1 MEVICGLF
9 VSHYRAADLQ
19 IKAGSST
26 QDAAQHDHAGKYR
39 RSDCVAGW
47 KGIRRK
53 AHQERRVNDLHAGN
67 GAEPLKK
74 GANECGEQL

>member
-19 IKAGSST
+19 IKASSST
-26 QDAAQHDHAGKYR
+26 QDAAQHDHAGKYG

-53 AHQERRVNDLHAGN
+53 AH
-67 GAEPLKK
+67 
-74 GANECGEQL
+74 